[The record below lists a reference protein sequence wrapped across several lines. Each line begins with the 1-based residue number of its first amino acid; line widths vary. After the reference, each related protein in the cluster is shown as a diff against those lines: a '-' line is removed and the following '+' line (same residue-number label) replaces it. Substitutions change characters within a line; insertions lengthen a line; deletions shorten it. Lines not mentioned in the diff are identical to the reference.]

1 MLQNI
6 GTVDTTT
13 HPAIFLPSK
22 NEMRY
27 DESAIE
33 NAYRFISNISRKTL
47 VKIDRNTRKY
57 SVPMRKRSSFL
68 LRSSMTKNNHKS
80 AAKHWWIANEKKS
93 KNSDVGLASSSIS
106 HHSLEFD
113 DLFEIYSKQ
122 DKQGYKSGKVKKSSN
137 LHNLLKVQSATD
149 SANDF
154 SSEMFKLRRKDLEFD
169 EFIPQKESNSL
180 ESDSKRGKVQ
190 GTDETKRSKIALVL
204 EMKLKISDKQVR
216 CSAHTRIGDET
227 IVVTCAG
234 DYGDMESILKWTIDR
249 KVEDGRELWV
259 NDPIVDATN
268 WDARRL
274 QMISD
279 ISFGH

>member
-1 MLQNI
+1 
-6 GTVDTTT
+6 
-13 HPAIFLPSK
+13 
-22 NEMRY
+22 
-27 DESAIE
+27 
-33 NAYRFISNISRKTL
+33 
-47 VKIDRNTRKY
+47 
-57 SVPMRKRSSFL
+57 MRKRSSFL

-93 KNSDVGLASSSIS
+93 KNLDVGLASSSIS

-137 LHNLLKVQSATD
+137 LHNLLKVQSAAD
-149 SANDF
+149 STNDF

-180 ESDSKRGKVQ
+180 ESISL
-190 GTDETKRSKIALVL
+190 TSKITLVL

-279 ISFGH
+279 VSFGH

>member
-1 MLQNI
+1 
-6 GTVDTTT
+6 
-13 HPAIFLPSK
+13 
-22 NEMRY
+22 
-27 DESAIE
+27 
-33 NAYRFISNISRKTL
+33 
-47 VKIDRNTRKY
+47 
-57 SVPMRKRSSFL
+57 MRKRSSFL
-68 LRSSMTKNNHKS
+68 LRSSMTKNRKN
-80 AAKHWWIANEKKS
+80 AAKHWWRVNEKKS
-93 KNSDVGLASSSIS
+93 KNLDVGLASPSIS

-149 SANDF
+149 NKNDF
-154 SSEMFKLRRKDLEFD
+154 SNEMFKLRRKDLEFD
-169 EFIPQKESNSL
+169 EFIPEKESNSL

-204 EMKLKISDKQVR
+204 EMKLKISDKQAIVKKL
-216 CSAHTRIGDET
+216 RIGGET

-234 DYGDMESILKWTIDR
+234 DYGDMESILKWTVDR

-268 WDARRL
+268 WDARKLR
-274 QMISD
+274 MISD
-279 ISFGH
+279 VSFGH